1 MNSAK
6 PKILV
11 IEDEELVRNVLDF
24 RLKKDGYDVVLAK
37 DGEEALHQINSDT
50 FNLILVDIMLPFVG
64 GLELTTHIKS
74 NPKTKDT
81 PVIVL
86 SANGLEQVILDAFA
100 LGANDFIVKPFNL
113 AELSI
118 RVKRT
123 IR

>member
-1 MNSAK
+1 MKTSK
-6 PKILV
+6 PRILV

-24 RLKKDGYDVVLAK
+24 RLKKDGYEVVLAK
-37 DGEEALHQINSDT
+37 DGEEALNYINNEA

-74 NPKTKDT
+74 SPKTKDT

-100 LGANDFIVKPFNL
+100 LGATDFMVKPFNL
-113 AELSI
+113 SELSI
-118 RVKRT
+118 RVKRS